1 MEEKRDKKRNQ
12 TVYFTSISLVREKE
26 IPYEGGELNN
36 AEKAYA
42 FIKDFL
48 AEKDRECFVTVALDS
63 RNCPAMVE
71 ISAVGGCN
79 ICFIEPREVFKQALL
94 GNASNIICFHNHP
107 SGKAEASREDRILTS
122 QLREAG
128 RLLGIK
134 LLDHIVIGD
143 GCYYSFREEGIL
155 E

>member
-26 IPYEGGELNN
+26 IPYEGGELNH

-48 AEKDRECFVTVALDS
+48 AGKDRECFVTVALDS

-94 GNASNIICFHNHP
+94 GNASSIICFNRWQIIHRVACRTLVRFFLILPETDCRWNLCFG
-107 SGKAEASREDRILTS
+107 SEKSNVYILAS
-122 QLREAG
+122 
-128 RLLGIK
+128 
-134 LLDHIVIGD
+134 
-143 GCYYSFREEGIL
+143 C
-155 E
+155 